1 MPWKPWIS
9 GDHKGHY
16 HFFHEHSAKGNPFLS
31 FICELPLK
39 SCTIMLMYIE
49 HYLKLWSFLL
59 YISLFI
65 WSWWQIIWER
75 ERAYPTVFIF
85 TSENIT
91 NKYISYNSP
100 NDLAYQLWTKN
111 SVWLCKV
118 VLQRLW
124 AEIERQ
130 FLCLFWEARILFNF
144 VLVSE
149 IDDSY
154 PFIKV

>member
-9 GDHKGHY
+9 GDHKEHY
-16 HFFHEHSAKGNPFLS
+16 HFFHEHSAKGNSFLS

-39 SCTIMLMYIE
+39 SCNIILMFIE
-49 HYLKLWSFLL
+49 YYLKLWSFLL

-65 WSWWQIIWER
+65 WSWWQNCLR
-75 ERAYPTVFIF
+75 ERSYPTVFIF

-91 NKYISYNSP
+91 DKHNSYNSL
-100 NDLAYQLWTKN
+100 NDLSNQLWTKN
-111 SVWLCKV
+111 PVWLCRV

-124 AEIERQ
+124 EEIKRQ

-144 VLVSE
+144 LLVSE

-154 PFIKV
+154 PFIKI